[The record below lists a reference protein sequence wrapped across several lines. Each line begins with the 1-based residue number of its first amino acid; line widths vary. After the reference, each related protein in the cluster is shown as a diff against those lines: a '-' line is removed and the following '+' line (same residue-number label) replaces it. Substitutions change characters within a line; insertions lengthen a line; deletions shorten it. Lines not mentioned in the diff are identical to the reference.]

1 MVVDEADLNGFGVR
15 GPVLRISQHRLLG
28 QDIYLVSHSA
38 HTIFRDFVDGRH
50 LRIGVKS
57 MRIFITVLFV
67 ASLSLFWG
75 CASVP
80 AGAGTSGSGL
90 SFYTF
95 EDSGTGLI
103 RAFEHENTTVLQFA
117 NLEGERF
124 VILDGK
130 GHQLKYERVGEH
142 YVVLAGTY
150 GSLTV
155 RMFTRNASVNITGS
169 SGKTVEKREIAATK
183 APILPPEPK
192 TSTPIAEPV
201 QAKVAISAPVS
212 TPKVEVAPACSSKTE
227 ALDSKSISPGLT
239 GYVVQV
245 ETCTDRPSAE
255 KLKEKLASY
264 GYDAEIK
271 ERSHP
276 KRGIVYGVR
285 LRPVGLVEAYDCMKR
300 LRHDLGVRPKLME
313 IPPDELAAYE
323 AGK

>member
-1 MVVDEADLNGFGVR
+1 MCLYTAEYQRDVLVVVDEADLNGFGVC

-28 QDIYLVSHSA
+28 QNIYLVSHSA
-38 HTIFRDFVDGRH
+38 YTIFRDFVDGRH

-95 EDSGTGLI
+95 EDSGIRSHSGLQH
-103 RAFEHENTTVLQFA
+103 ANTTVLQFA
-117 NLEGERF
+117 NLEGESF

-201 QAKVAISAPVS
+201 QEKVAISAPVS
-212 TPKVEVAPACSSKTE
+212 TPKVEVAPVCSSKTE
-227 ALDSKSISPGLT
+227 TLDSKCISHGLT

-255 KLKEKLASY
+255 KLKEKLA
-264 GYDAEIK
+264 
-271 ERSHP
+271 
-276 KRGIVYGVR
+276 
-285 LRPVGLVEAYDCMKR
+285 
-300 LRHDLGVRPKLME
+300 KLW
-313 IPPDELAAYE
+313 L
-323 AGK
+323 